1 MDINNSSFLWVF
13 THWEPISTIIILL
26 LLSYVVIFFL
36 QIKKSKS
43 TLFVALAMGLTIGVI
58 YFIFSTYL
66 EDGKAENENMINS
79 INTWLSLFWN
89 IFMLMLLIVLPIYI
103 FSMVSTTFINTRH
116 HEKGGKLLVISFFS
130 LLGMTFL
137 GIVVAL
143 LFAPIFIIL
152 KDFMQLNGST
162 LSNDSSSTS
171 GFNDFLNGFLLNY
184 GFFVI
189 ISIVLAITF
198 GVTMNILHKYK
209 HDFGE
214 KTINIIVRIRESVKV
229 YLFWVSKLIP
239 YVLVGML
246 ILLLDNYE
254 NIFTNTMQ
262 SLALFTVFFFLGL
275 IIIWSIEYLIVNV
288 FRDKELHNK
297 REFSKITR
305 QYVINDFSVQSAPVL
320 FPITVQYTKDLGVEK
335 DVYETTPVL
344 SSFMGYSMC
353 GGFYPALIV
362 IFTLIQDEPFIN
374 SDTSYSLIIFITLIL
389 VMIPLILVTS
399 LGMTGVPGADVAII
413 LGIISTLGLSPY
425 YFHTIYLLE
434 PLFDKFRG
442 IGNSMGF
449 AAGSVLTNEIYKK
462 SLSKKNKKQKNG
474 DSENE

>member
-1 MDINNSSFLWVF
+1 MDTDSNVLLWVF
-13 THWEPISTIIILL
+13 THWEPISAIIILL

-36 QIKKSKS
+36 QIKKSKA
-43 TLFVALAMGLTIGVI
+43 TLIVAITLGLIVGLT
-58 YFIFSTYL
+58 YFILTTNL
-66 EDGKAENENMINS
+66 EPGISENQIMVES
-79 INTWLSLFWN
+79 INTWLSLVWN
-89 IFMLMLLIVLPIYI
+89 IFMILLLVVLPIYI

-116 HEKGGKLLVISFFS
+116 HEKGRKLLFLSFLS
-130 LLGMTFL
+130 LLGMTLL
-137 GIVVAL
+137 GIVIAL
-143 LFAPIFIIL
+143 SFIPLFLIL
-152 KDFMQLNGST
+152 KDYMQLDSLST
-162 LSNDSSSTS
+162 IDSNTES
-171 GFNDFLNGFLLNY
+171 GILGGALQGFLLNY
-184 GFFVI
+184 GLLVI

-198 GVTMNILHKYK
+198 GVTMNVLHKYK

-214 KTINIIVRIRESVKV
+214 KTIEVIVKIRESVKI
-229 YLFWVSKLIP
+229 YLSWVSKLIP

-246 ILLLDNYE
+246 ILLLNNYE

-262 SLALFTVFFFLGL
+262 SLALFTIFFFLGL
-275 IIIWSIEYLIVNV
+275 IIVWSIEYFIVNV
-288 FRDKELHNK
+288 FRDKTLHDK
-297 REFSKITR
+297 KEFSKITR
-305 QYVINDFSVQSAPVL
+305 QYIINDFSVQSAPVL

-362 IFTLIQDEPFIN
+362 IFTLIQDKPFLN
-374 SDTSYSLIIFITLIL
+374 PEVTYSLMIFIILIL
-389 VMIPLILVTS
+389 IMVPLILVTS

-442 IGNSMGF
+442 VGNSMGF
-449 AAGSVLTNEIYKK
+449 AASSVITNKLYKR
-462 SLSKKNKKQKNG
+462 SLSEKENLNKKIK
-474 DSENE
+474 